1 MIVPR
6 RYLPSIAS
14 LMALEALDRLGSAS
28 AAAEELSLTQGAIS
42 RQLQTLEGQMG
53 VQLLLRDRKQL
64 RLSPAGRDYVR
75 QVRSALEQ
83 IAQASLK
90 LRANPLGGTLNLAI
104 LPAFGVHWLAPRLAG
119 FARRHPEVT
128 VNLSTR
134 LRPFDFDADSF
145 DAAIHFGHADWP
157 GADHLL
163 LMEEEVLPVC
173 APNFLTSP
181 PGGPDALLAHPLLL
195 LESRPGAW
203 HRWMSQQGLTATVPR
218 GMVFDQFSTMSQAAI
233 HGLGIALLPT
243 FLAEPEIDAGRLV
256 VAWGGRQRSTGSY
269 WLVWPRNRPPRPA
282 LASFRDWL
290 ADQVAASASVNSPG
304 VAARPPSE

>member
-1 MIVPR
+1 MIAPR

-42 RQLQTLEGQMG
+42 RQLQTLEGQIG
-53 VQLLLRDRKQL
+53 VQLLLRDRKAL
-64 RLSPAGRDYVR
+64 RLSPAARDYVR
-75 QVRSALEQ
+75 QVRAALEQ

-90 LRANPLGGTLNLAI
+90 LRANPTGGTLNLAI
-104 LPAFGVHWLAPRLAG
+104 LPAFGVHWLAPRLAD
-119 FARRHPEVT
+119 FARAHPEVT

-134 LRPFDFDADSF
+134 LKPFDFDAEGF
-145 DAAIHFGHADWP
+145 DAAIHFGSRDWP

-163 LMEEEVLPVC
+163 LMEEEVLPVA
-173 APNFLTSP
+173 APGFLHQP
-181 PGGPDALLAHPLLL
+181 LRAPEDLLAHPLLL

-203 HRWMSQQGLTATVPR
+203 HRWMRAQGVTVAIPR

-243 FLAEPEIDAGRLV
+243 FLAEPELAQGRLEV
-256 VAWGGRQRSTGSY
+256 VFGARQRSAGSY
-269 WLVWPRNRPPRPA
+269 WLVWPRNRSPSPA

-290 ADQVAASASVNSPG
+290 AGQVAA
-304 VAARPPSE
+304 PPPADG

>member
-1 MIVPR
+1 MISPR

-28 AAAEELSLTQGAIS
+28 AAAEDLSLTQGAIS
-42 RQLQTLEGQMG
+42 RQLQTLEAQMG

-104 LPAFGVHWLAPRLAG
+104 LPAFGVHWLAPRLAD
-119 FARRHPEVT
+119 FAKAHPEVT

-134 LRPFDFDADSF
+134 LRPFDFDAEGF
-145 DAAIHFGHADWP
+145 DAAIHFGARDWP
-157 GADHLL
+157 GAEHLL
-163 LMEEEVLPVC
+163 LMAEEVLPVC
-173 APNFLTSP
+173 APGFLAAP
-181 PGGPDALLAHPLLL
+181 PEQPDALLGYPLLL

-203 HRWMSQQGLTATVPR
+203 HRWMSQQGLAVAIPR

-233 HGLGIALLPT
+233 HRLGIALLPT
-243 FLAEPEIDAGRLV
+243 FLAEPEIEAGRLV
-256 VAWGGRQRSTGSY
+256 VAWGAPQRSTGSY
-269 WLVWPRNRPPRPA
+269 WLVWPRNRPARPA

-290 ADQVAASASVNSPG
+290 AGQVPAT
-304 VAARPPSE
+304 PPAPATGSG